1 MPSRHATAQHDLDFV
16 VDLNCDP
23 DITPAQHA
31 EARKM
36 LVAAMGTCAEPV
48 LRAATH
54 AAAARRE
61 LAQHRAEAARAQL
74 RGIVTAVND
83 GHVRLVVGG
92 TDRVLVRPMAWSS
105 ASARRC

>member
-36 LVAAMGTCAEPV
+36 LVAAMGTV
-48 LRAATH
+48 GL
-54 AAAARRE
+54 
-61 LAQHRAEAARAQL
+61 
-74 RGIVTAVND
+74 
-83 GHVRLVVGG
+83 LVV
-92 TDRVLVRPMAWSS
+92 S
-105 ASARRC
+105 RRLDKLLLK